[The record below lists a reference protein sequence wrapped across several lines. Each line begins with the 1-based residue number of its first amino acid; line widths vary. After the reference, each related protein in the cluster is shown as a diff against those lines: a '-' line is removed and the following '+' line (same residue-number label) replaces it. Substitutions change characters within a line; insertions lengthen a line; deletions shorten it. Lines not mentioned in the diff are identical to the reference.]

1 MRIGVIKD
9 KNLRNRVFSKG
20 EIYLLNNCIK
30 KNVFLPIAWR
40 SYALSKLKYASFFF
54 SQVHNYCIYSYRSR
68 GVLREFKMSRHVF
81 KMHASNGLIPGFKK
95 ASW

>member
-40 SYALSKLKYASFFF
+40 SYALSKLKYAK
-54 SQVHNYCIYSYRSR
+54 Q
-68 GVLREFKMSRHVF
+68 
-81 KMHASNGLIPGFKK
+81 
-95 ASW
+95 